1 MELVF
6 TPLLQTLHYTC
17 KVWDICCVHGKFHPN
32 IMLTSSRIFVYLFFP
47 SLGRK
52 TSWQCQYLYY
62 DDDDDD
68 YDFEIWPFH
77 TCPSIL
83 RINHTKK
90 KRVPEISK
98 QLDLFILMLALQLSG
113 WASQWMSP
121 SPPHH
126 PAKVSVSPSRG
137 VCSRVVCSK
146 SPLLSS
152 SSTAGLYVSKN
163 NTPHLKPNN
172 PHAELLPGVKICVV

>member
-113 WASQWMSP
+113 WASQWMLP
-121 SPPHH
+121 SPPTTPQRCQSV
-126 PAKVSVSPSRG
+126 PAGVSAHVWSVAS
-137 VCSRVVCSK
+137 
-146 SPLLSS
+146 
-152 SSTAGLYVSKN
+152 
-163 NTPHLKPNN
+163 
-172 PHAELLPGVKICVV
+172 LPYSAPPPQLGCMYQRTIRHIWNLIIHMLNYYQE